1 MNEHKFDK
9 KGGIYSK
16 ARPSY
21 PDELFA
27 YLKEQNLISESTVA
41 ADIGSGTGI
50 FTEKLCP
57 YVSRIFAV
65 EPNDDMRS
73 VAEKKY
79 AVQDNIISV
88 NGSAEDTKLADKSVD
103 FITVAQAFHWF
114 DRQTFKAECQR
125 ILKDSGS
132 ILLVWNDRNT
142 ESELIR
148 ANYDINR
155 RFCPNFKGSSNG
167 IDFSKDAFIDFFEGD
182 FDVVR
187 FRNDLIYDENAFV
200 SRCLSSSYAPKPAE
214 ENYNEY
220 VTELKKLFT
229 KHSQNGTVPYPYITR
244 CYIGKV

>member
-21 PDELFA
+21 PDKLFA
-27 YLKEQNLISESTVA
+27 YLKDHNLISESTVA

-50 FTEKLCP
+50 FTEKLCS
-57 YVSRIFAV
+57 YVNKIFAV
-65 EPNDDMRS
+65 EPNEDMRS
-73 VAEKKY
+73 VAEEKY
-79 AVQDNIISV
+79 AAHENIISV
-88 NGSAEDTKLADKSVD
+88 NGSAEDTKLSDKSVD

-114 DRQTFKAECQR
+114 DRQSFKTECQR
-125 ILKDSGS
+125 IIKTDGN
-132 ILLVWNDRNT
+132 ILLVWNDRDT

-148 ANYDINR
+148 ENYDINR

-167 IDFSKDAFIDFFEGD
+167 IDFSKNAFTDFLEGD
-182 FDVVR
+182 FDVIH
-187 FRNDLIYDENAFV
+187 FRNDLIYDENAFI
-200 SRCLSSSYAPKPAE
+200 SRSLSSSYAPKPDE

-220 VTELKKLFT
+220 VAELQELFT
-229 KHSQNGTVPYPYITR
+229 KYSQNGTVPYPYITR

>member
-21 PDELFA
+21 PDELFV
-27 YLKEQNLISESTVA
+27 YLKDHNLISENTVA

-57 YVSRIFAV
+57 YVRKIFAV

-73 VAEKKY
+73 VADEKY
-79 AVQDNIISV
+79 AAHGNIISV
-88 NGSAEDTKLADKSVD
+88 NGSAENTKLSDKSVD

-125 ILKDSGS
+125 ILKGNGN
-132 ILLVWNDRNT
+132 ILLVWNDRDT
-142 ESELIR
+142 ESELIME
-148 ANYDINR
+148 NYDINR
-155 RFCPNFKGSSNG
+155 CFCPNFKGSSNG
-167 IDFSKDAFIDFFEGD
+167 IDFSKNAFTDFFEGD
-182 FDVVR
+182 FDIVQ
-187 FRNDLIYDENAFV
+187 FRNDLIYDESAFV
-200 SRCLSSSYAPKPAE
+200 SRSLSSSYAPKPDE

-220 VTELKKLFT
+220 VSELQELFK